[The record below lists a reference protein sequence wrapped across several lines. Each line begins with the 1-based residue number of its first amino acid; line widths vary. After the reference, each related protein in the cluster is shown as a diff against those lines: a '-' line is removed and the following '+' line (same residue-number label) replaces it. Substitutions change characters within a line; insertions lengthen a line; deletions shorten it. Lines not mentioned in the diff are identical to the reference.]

1 VINCLRILKFSFYG
15 FIAVFCLFISFG
27 LDAATEVVH
36 KSGMDR
42 NAMHDWCS
50 AQGYECGNHWSNDYA
65 SGIMFVNHSYVA
77 SRGSTNLSDNMLYTI
92 GVGSN
97 GLSHCEF
104 FYGASGF
111 ICEIRKKLAFSYGV
125 STSCPNNG
133 WYDYDTDMAHPVGGV
148 DSLLCAP
155 TGDTDWCAD
164 GTQCNTNPTCDAGDF
179 GSSCAVECPNSDWG
193 SGLFVGSGSTC
204 AGSFDVGGS
213 GIITYEKSDYGCV
226 NGDGISI
233 CDATGF
239 TNGQSGSGSNGGNTP
254 DDQLTAFCE
263 RMFWDHPECL
273 GFSPVPDEVCQNGV
287 ASVGGDCSDDLL
299 NGFQWTNNSCAV
311 GESPF
316 FDTSNGSY
324 ICVPQTVQQAPN
336 NPPNALFI
344 GGTVQGGGG
353 NNGDGDFDDS
363 GIIEALE
370 SVDDS
375 VDGVRDAV
383 EDGNGLLEEI
393 RDNTAKGTASGGS
406 TCSAAPVCD
415 GDPIQCAQLNQIWK
429 LRCDDDSAEFSGL
442 CSSPFLCE
450 GNAFECARE
459 QAAYNQVCPTYE
471 DNPDDARNNAYD
483 TAVVDL
489 AASMGS
495 LGISAD
501 NVGDM
506 TAQRTADGF
515 ELESEVDL
523 EELVNGL
530 DDYTS
535 AAGECPAD
543 ISLELGQFGSLVIPI
558 SDWCGILYFL
568 GVLVRISAT
577 YAATRM
583 IYLAL
588 VGV

>member
-1 VINCLRILKFSFYG
+1 MIDYFRILKFSIYG
-15 FIAVFCLFISFG
+15 FVAVCFLFVAF
-27 LDAATEVVH
+27 DVRANTTTTTTVAH
-36 KSGMDR
+36 
-42 NAMHDWCS
+42 
-50 AQGYECGNHWSNDYA
+50 YA
-65 SGIMFVNHSYVA
+65 SLLSASSNCQVQSGINCNTVSADGGGSFVYFLCGIDFNGGWSHHATRTVPDVCPSHLDQYHEGRFTFTFDGGCSHLPDA
-77 SRGSTNLSDNMLYTI
+77 TLNTSTNE
-92 GVGSN
+92 
-97 GLSHCEF
+97 CELPL
-104 FYGASGF
+104 
-111 ICEIRKKLAFSYGV
+111 E
-125 STSCPNNG
+125 
-133 WYDYDTDMAHPVGGV
+133 
-148 DSLLCAP
+148 
-155 TGDTDWCAD
+155 
-164 GTQCNTNPTCDAGDF
+164 PTCEAGDF
-179 GSSCAVECPNSDWG
+179 GSCAVECSASDWG
-193 SGLFVGSGSTC
+193 GAGFVGHGQTC
-204 AGSFDVGGS
+204 AGQFDIGGDS
-213 GIITYEKSDYGCV
+213 GLITYETSDYGCV
-226 NGDGISI
+226 SGSSVVQ

-239 TNGQSGSGSNGGNTP
+239 NNGNTGSGVNGGNLP
-254 DDQLTAFCE
+254 ADQLTEFCE
-263 RMFWDHPECL
+263 SVFWDHSLCL
-273 GFSPVPDEVCQNGV
+273 DFSPHPDPVCENG
-287 ASVGGDCSDDLL
+287 ALSTDGSCSDDVL
-299 NGFQWTNNSCAV
+299 NGFEWQDNTCAV

-316 FDTSNGSY
+316 FDVANGSF
-324 ICVPQTVQQAPN
+324 ICVSQQTAQAPN
-336 NPPNALFI
+336 NPPNPSFV

-353 NNGDGDFDDS
+353 GDDDFDDS

-375 VDGVRDAV
+375 IDDVRDSV
-383 EDGNGLLEEI
+383 EDGNDLLEEI

-406 TCSAAPVCD
+406 SCSAAPVCD

-429 LRCDDDSAEFSGL
+429 LRCEDDAADFSGL
-442 CSSPFLCE
+442 CSSPFQCE

-483 TAVVDL
+483 TAVIDL

-506 TAQRTADGF
+506 TAKRTADGF

-523 EELVNGL
+523 EELVDGL
-530 DDYTS
+530 DDYT
-535 AAGECPAD
+535 AVAGECPAD